1 MNYGR
6 GRIHPCVGDRPSL
19 LQDDEVHRVQAQVH
33 DGLVLS
39 SRFPRSR
46 TWHWWNGVLTLW
58 HCFCDTFTNLN
69 VQASNLDKSLD
80 EIISTKRK
88 QTPRPRRSSGP
99 RQSSLSRGKGA
110 KAAAVG
116 SAAAAAAA
124 VSQANRQQPPLVI
137 PGRGPQGQG
146 SKVIVSNLPTDVTEA
161 QVKELFSTTIG
172 PLRRVLMSYR
182 ANGQSTGVVT
192 VQFQRAEDASRAYSQ
207 YNNRLI
213 DGSTYLLLDLHMQS
227 VRSRLR
233 SWSTRPTPLSW
244 HPRRPSRPK
253 VRGPSA
259 TRRPSAVAKPAP
271 PSRWKTWTLRWKVC
285 ARLAYLRLLQAGE
298 LRGPAD
304 AGRAECG
311 VGSFLMQ
318 VCISNDGRALS
329 RSKVWRV
336 SSMSHGATD
345 DGMHAPLMLAQ
356 TSPSLG
362 DSPWGAWPS
371 ATEREQERRERAGAR
386 LRSLVESV
394 HACPSNDA
402 DTMLAVAHEVHKLLW
417 ENGSHQAR
425 VYEGFGDCG
434 GFLAIGKLIAA
445 VQRGREEPSASRGT
459 ELLLLTLA
467 ILTDAISH
475 SPSNLLAFEHS
486 LGWDALVL
494 SLNAAVSM
502 PDRVVA
508 LLFGMSIGHVA
519 EGVHQFRAVSHAT
532 GSVPPWHRSVIHPQA
547 LFRAVCLAEDACAPP
562 VARTAY
568 VLLHDLLCD
577 NVRNAVVLSRTPL
590 LSRVLRTWLRG
601 SADEQR
607 VLRLL
612 LLDGMKSAA
621 DVRTVF
627 QHLLEAPSLHK
638 ECARLELLHHVA
650 VSVHR
655 PAALVLPAHDTHPA
669 TVHISALHRPFP
681 PDASSGFTLA
691 LAVELHHM
699 ASQGTL
705 DLVHVGPE
713 GTAMRLSLQL
723 EDRSLVYSPG
733 HATSYALPRTQLAT
747 HTPQH
752 IVLTH
757 ARSAPHVASTVHV
770 YVNGQRACT
779 LQAPWPGA
787 LPHPAPV
794 SLGSTSPGS
803 VWSLSSAFL
812 HDQVVPSSIPQLLY
826 ELMPVYTGH
835 LQGPLARFLTYP
847 SMAHLQ
853 ARLDALGDAS
863 SPPSQAYASLHAAMY
878 TAAAHVFPSFGFYFH
893 LQAAH
898 TVRVDGK
905 VLVPNEATEMSS
917 GGHCI
922 VHGVPTVRVPRA
934 LGDAVWGIGGCAVLL
949 ALIERADSS
958 EALEHTLR
966 LFLRLVTHSWRL
978 AEDAERSHAYGVL
991 GVLLRMHAPMLTP
1004 QIVSL
1009 LENAVVVDDQLVNI
1023 PLYRAI
1029 LMDVS
1034 LWIRAPL
1041 DVQLAY
1047 MHHFARVLPLGSR
1060 RLRDVHL
1067 IRRLVH
1073 GARAAPFVPVDVINH
1088 IASLALHH
1096 YFRPRNIQATV
1107 HFITLVLGHTAPS
1120 AHTLGATG
1128 PRTDADTAYPPTACS
1143 MALVPRCAMP
1153 DARAL
1158 SMARTWLDVLVRIMA
1173 DDARRAAMVA
1183 DLVHPKWLLMLV
1195 RPGLA
1200 RDDVPLVLEFVGM
1213 LLSTSPSLA
1222 QNWTRLGGFRV
1233 LERTLPPHWDVP
1245 CVLPWMWT
1253 LLLGPHAPKSSLY
1266 HTFAHATAV
1275 AHPQAL
1281 RVIVQC
1287 MAHGMMACRT
1297 APAKRRASLPHIP
1310 APPPGL
1316 TALEDSVRL
1325 LVVHSHNEDVRALLM
1340 LAPTLVAVLRA
1351 TAPCFV
1357 DEPCGPRVCALCDAL
1372 VDMLAACIAEL
1383 VLSSHTLTLLHNLHA
1398 VAMPTSDPLIQ
1409 SRLCTAVYIP
1419 LLARIDSLIR
1429 TRPVMRHTL
1438 ELVADMLEMASNESL
1453 RSLLLQL
1460 RIFDLAQVIVYAP
1473 AALVSFKTRMQ
1484 TTLALE
1490 RNVLHSF
1497 ATDEPSTTLSFCY
1510 EARLFLLTDASD
1522 LGFIQCVAHHATKH
1536 RTRHPQ
1542 AQSCLL
1548 YMSAHWPDLV
1558 KDPLADT
1565 PPPFG
1570 AVWASTLAS
1579 QQTFLRS
1586 LARDRIKTWRC
1597 EPSSLALSTLQ
1608 LHARI
1613 GAWHTALRDNDSV
1626 RSARQ
1631 AQDTRE
1637 DIAFMRRQWADMR
1650 DSLRLPSPDVSS
1662 MDWHLDPTEGPS
1674 RARIKLWSVPHRV
1687 MQTHVSMPVA
1697 PDVHIHVSEQDA
1709 VPLPEHIDLDAMPV
1723 VDTRPSSGHTAP
1735 NVASPSPAHMAI
1747 APPDDLSDKIRC
1759 ILRTLEPGDSV
1770 KEILN
1775 TSRVVGIDV
1784 QSSLLI
1790 AGAQHLYLL
1799 DDYFQRPN
1807 GEIVNVWE
1815 APPHERDALIVAAGV
1830 AQVAQSSTPVQIW
1843 RWEQLRLCLDRAWL
1857 HRQTALELFFH
1868 DGQSC
1873 LLVLPTQAHMTC
1885 LKDMVRAKAPSALSD
1900 SEALVDGVR
1909 EMTTA
1914 PARLKGVMLRRSP
1927 VGRET
1932 LAWQERRMSNAEYLM
1947 ALNTVAGRTMNDLTQ
1962 FPVFPW
1968 ILADYTSMTLDLTHP
1983 ESFRQLDKPMGAQT
1997 EARHAEFDERYEQL
2011 LQVQL
2016 EPFHYGTHYSTAN
2029 SVCGFLVRVM
2039 PFAQILQSMNGGSF
2053 DLPDR
2058 LFASVGHAWTS
2069 ASEKSRADVRELIPE
2084 FFFLPEMF
2092 INMHQL
2098 DFGTTQAGTQ
2108 VNHVAL
2114 PPWAQNDPFLFVQK
2128 HREALESDH
2137 VSAHLHEWIDLIF
2150 GYKSRGP
2157 EAVAATNV
2165 FHPMS
2170 YADSVDL
2177 EGIDSALERQA
2188 AAQVVHNFGQTPA
2201 QLFSRPHPPRP
2212 PRAQP
2217 EPWQATDLLL
2227 YPSYLL
2233 QSVLP
2238 MTVAPGPVAHMIGLP
2253 ESLCASTRDKI
2264 HLLDA
2269 NLSLSFGYVDNSVR
2283 FFDHEDDL
2291 VAMLEHASVGR
2302 ISCMVILR
2310 DVVVLGSDDGMTQL
2324 YALHLPN
2331 PHLETR
2337 AALPG
2342 HTAGVLCCAASSTWS
2357 IAVTGSADHSVIVW
2371 DLNRCRF
2378 VRQLKEPDQP
2388 IQLVAID
2395 DQRGWIAA
2403 AAGSEV
2409 WVWSINGFL
2418 LVHQSTRS
2426 ATNDP
2431 PSSMTFVARDFHVDK
2446 LGVLVTGHRDCI
2458 VMWDIVSNHA
2468 RATPPRWRLEKN
2480 TVLSLRQ
2487 SSKATCLYM
2496 PNTSTLCT
2504 GHEDGEVYVWTL
2516 PGAAT
2521 LPKAPQEQCIGQ
2533 CDHRFGFLDV
2543 KRACQ
2548 GCGAL
2553 ICNKCSISCAN
2564 GQLRLC
2570 IPCTGIL
2577 GSRGMS
2583 L

>member
-1 MNYGR
+1 
-6 GRIHPCVGDRPSL
+6 
-19 LQDDEVHRVQAQVH
+19 
-33 DGLVLS
+33 
-39 SRFPRSR
+39 
-46 TWHWWNGVLTLW
+46 
-58 HCFCDTFTNLN
+58 
-69 VQASNLDKSLD
+69 
-80 EIISTKRK
+80 
-88 QTPRPRRSSGP
+88 
-99 RQSSLSRGKGA
+99 
-110 KAAAVG
+110 
-116 SAAAAAAA
+116 
-124 VSQANRQQPPLVI
+124 
-137 PGRGPQGQG
+137 
-146 SKVIVSNLPTDVTEA
+146 
-161 QVKELFSTTIG
+161 
-172 PLRRVLMSYR
+172 
-182 ANGQSTGVVT
+182 
-192 VQFQRAEDASRAYSQ
+192 
-207 YNNRLI
+207 
-213 DGSTYLLLDLHMQS
+213 
-227 VRSRLR
+227 
-233 SWSTRPTPLSW
+233 
-244 HPRRPSRPK
+244 
-253 VRGPSA
+253 
-259 TRRPSAVAKPAP
+259 
-271 PSRWKTWTLRWKVC
+271 
-285 ARLAYLRLLQAGE
+285 
-298 LRGPAD
+298 
-304 AGRAECG
+304 
-311 VGSFLMQ
+311 
-318 VCISNDGRALS
+318 
-329 RSKVWRV
+329 
-336 SSMSHGATD
+336 
-345 DGMHAPLMLAQ
+345 
-356 TSPSLG
+356 
-362 DSPWGAWPS
+362 
-371 ATEREQERRERAGAR
+371 
-386 LRSLVESV
+386 
-394 HACPSNDA
+394 
-402 DTMLAVAHEVHKLLW
+402 
-417 ENGSHQAR
+417 
-425 VYEGFGDCG
+425 
-434 GFLAIGKLIAA
+434 
-445 VQRGREEPSASRGT
+445 
-459 ELLLLTLA
+459 
-467 ILTDAISH
+467 
-475 SPSNLLAFEHS
+475 
-486 LGWDALVL
+486 
-494 SLNAAVSM
+494 
-502 PDRVVA
+502 
-508 LLFGMSIGHVA
+508 
-519 EGVHQFRAVSHAT
+519 
-532 GSVPPWHRSVIHPQA
+532 
-547 LFRAVCLAEDACAPP
+547 
-562 VARTAY
+562 
-568 VLLHDLLCD
+568 
-577 NVRNAVVLSRTPL
+577 
-590 LSRVLRTWLRG
+590 
-601 SADEQR
+601 
-607 VLRLL
+607 
-612 LLDGMKSAA
+612 
-621 DVRTVF
+621 
-627 QHLLEAPSLHK
+627 
-638 ECARLELLHHVA
+638 
-650 VSVHR
+650 
-655 PAALVLPAHDTHPA
+655 
-669 TVHISALHRPFP
+669 
-681 PDASSGFTLA
+681 
-691 LAVELHHM
+691 
-699 ASQGTL
+699 
-705 DLVHVGPE
+705 
-713 GTAMRLSLQL
+713 
-723 EDRSLVYSPG
+723 
-733 HATSYALPRTQLAT
+733 
-747 HTPQH
+747 
-752 IVLTH
+752 
-757 ARSAPHVASTVHV
+757 
-770 YVNGQRACT
+770 
-779 LQAPWPGA
+779 
-787 LPHPAPV
+787 
-794 SLGSTSPGS
+794 
-803 VWSLSSAFL
+803 
-812 HDQVVPSSIPQLLY
+812 
-826 ELMPVYTGH
+826 
-835 LQGPLARFLTYP
+835 
-847 SMAHLQ
+847 
-853 ARLDALGDAS
+853 
-863 SPPSQAYASLHAAMY
+863 
-878 TAAAHVFPSFGFYFH
+878 
-893 LQAAH
+893 
-898 TVRVDGK
+898 
-905 VLVPNEATEMSS
+905 
-917 GGHCI
+917 
-922 VHGVPTVRVPRA
+922 
-934 LGDAVWGIGGCAVLL
+934 
-949 ALIERADSS
+949 
-958 EALEHTLR
+958 
-966 LFLRLVTHSWRL
+966 
-978 AEDAERSHAYGVL
+978 
-991 GVLLRMHAPMLTP
+991 
-1004 QIVSL
+1004 
-1009 LENAVVVDDQLVNI
+1009 
-1023 PLYRAI
+1023 
-1029 LMDVS
+1029 
-1034 LWIRAPL
+1034 
-1041 DVQLAY
+1041 
-1047 MHHFARVLPLGSR
+1047 
-1060 RLRDVHL
+1060 
-1067 IRRLVH
+1067 
-1073 GARAAPFVPVDVINH
+1073 
-1088 IASLALHH
+1088 
-1096 YFRPRNIQATV
+1096 
-1107 HFITLVLGHTAPS
+1107 
-1120 AHTLGATG
+1120 
-1128 PRTDADTAYPPTACS
+1128 
-1143 MALVPRCAMP
+1143 
-1153 DARAL
+1153 
-1158 SMARTWLDVLVRIMA
+1158 
-1173 DDARRAAMVA
+1173 
-1183 DLVHPKWLLMLV
+1183 
-1195 RPGLA
+1195 
-1200 RDDVPLVLEFVGM
+1200 
-1213 LLSTSPSLA
+1213 
-1222 QNWTRLGGFRV
+1222 
-1233 LERTLPPHWDVP
+1233 
-1245 CVLPWMWT
+1245 
-1253 LLLGPHAPKSSLY
+1253 
-1266 HTFAHATAV
+1266 
-1275 AHPQAL
+1275 
-1281 RVIVQC
+1281 
-1287 MAHGMMACRT
+1287 
-1297 APAKRRASLPHIP
+1297 
-1310 APPPGL
+1310 
-1316 TALEDSVRL
+1316 
-1325 LVVHSHNEDVRALLM
+1325 
-1340 LAPTLVAVLRA
+1340 
-1351 TAPCFV
+1351 
-1357 DEPCGPRVCALCDAL
+1357 
-1372 VDMLAACIAEL
+1372 
-1383 VLSSHTLTLLHNLHA
+1383 
-1398 VAMPTSDPLIQ
+1398 
-1409 SRLCTAVYIP
+1409 
-1419 LLARIDSLIR
+1419 
-1429 TRPVMRHTL
+1429 
-1438 ELVADMLEMASNESL
+1438 
-1453 RSLLLQL
+1453 
-1460 RIFDLAQVIVYAP
+1460 
-1473 AALVSFKTRMQ
+1473 
-1484 TTLALE
+1484 
-1490 RNVLHSF
+1490 
-1497 ATDEPSTTLSFCY
+1497 
-1510 EARLFLLTDASD
+1510 
-1522 LGFIQCVAHHATKH
+1522 
-1536 RTRHPQ
+1536 
-1542 AQSCLL
+1542 
-1548 YMSAHWPDLV
+1548 
-1558 KDPLADT
+1558 
-1565 PPPFG
+1565 
-1570 AVWASTLAS
+1570 
-1579 QQTFLRS
+1579 
-1586 LARDRIKTWRC
+1586 
-1597 EPSSLALSTLQ
+1597 
-1608 LHARI
+1608 
-1613 GAWHTALRDNDSV
+1613 
-1626 RSARQ
+1626 
-1631 AQDTRE
+1631 
-1637 DIAFMRRQWADMR
+1637 
-1650 DSLRLPSPDVSS
+1650 

-1735 NVASPSPAHMAI
+1735 NVASPTPALMAI

-1857 HRQTALELFFH
+1857 HRRTALELFFH

>member
-1 MNYGR
+1 
-6 GRIHPCVGDRPSL
+6 
-19 LQDDEVHRVQAQVH
+19 
-33 DGLVLS
+33 
-39 SRFPRSR
+39 
-46 TWHWWNGVLTLW
+46 
-58 HCFCDTFTNLN
+58 
-69 VQASNLDKSLD
+69 
-80 EIISTKRK
+80 
-88 QTPRPRRSSGP
+88 
-99 RQSSLSRGKGA
+99 
-110 KAAAVG
+110 
-116 SAAAAAAA
+116 
-124 VSQANRQQPPLVI
+124 
-137 PGRGPQGQG
+137 
-146 SKVIVSNLPTDVTEA
+146 
-161 QVKELFSTTIG
+161 
-172 PLRRVLMSYR
+172 
-182 ANGQSTGVVT
+182 
-192 VQFQRAEDASRAYSQ
+192 
-207 YNNRLI
+207 
-213 DGSTYLLLDLHMQS
+213 
-227 VRSRLR
+227 
-233 SWSTRPTPLSW
+233 
-244 HPRRPSRPK
+244 
-253 VRGPSA
+253 
-259 TRRPSAVAKPAP
+259 
-271 PSRWKTWTLRWKVC
+271 
-285 ARLAYLRLLQAGE
+285 
-298 LRGPAD
+298 
-304 AGRAECG
+304 
-311 VGSFLMQ
+311 
-318 VCISNDGRALS
+318 
-329 RSKVWRV
+329 
-336 SSMSHGATD
+336 MSHGATD

-371 ATEREQERRERAGAR
+371 ATEREQERRERAGMR

-394 HACPSNDA
+394 HACPSNDY
-402 DTMLAVAHEVHKLLW
+402 DTMLAVANEVHKLLW
-417 ENGSHQAR
+417 ENGSNRAR

-445 VQRGREEPSASRGT
+445 VQRGREEPNTSRGT
-459 ELLLLTLA
+459 ELLILTLA

-475 SPSNLLAFEHS
+475 SRSNLFAFEHS

-508 LLFGMSIGHVA
+508 LLFGIGIGHVA
-519 EGVHQFRAVSHAT
+519 EGVHQFRTMSNAT
-532 GSVPPWHRSVIHPQA
+532 ETVPPWNRSVIHPHA
-547 LFRAVCLAEDACAPP
+547 LYRALCLAEDACASR

-577 NVRNAVVLSRTPL
+577 SIRNAVVLSRTPL
-590 LSRVLRTWLRG
+590 LSRVLSTWLRG
-601 SADEQR
+601 SAHEER

-612 LLDGMKSAA
+612 LLDGMKSAT

-638 ECARLELLHHVA
+638 ECARLDLLYHVA

-655 PAALVLPAHDTHPA
+655 PASLMLNTHDTEPA
-669 TVHISALHRPFP
+669 TVHIPALNRPFP

-691 LAVELHHM
+691 LAIELNHL
-699 ASQGTL
+699 ASHGTL
-705 DLVHVGPE
+705 DLVHLGPE
-713 GTAMRLSLQL
+713 GTALRLSLHL
-723 EDRSLVYSPG
+723 GDRSLIYTPG
-733 HATSYALPRTQLAT
+733 HTRSYALPRTQLSMQIP
-747 HTPQH
+747 HH

-757 ARSAPHVASTVHV
+757 ARSAPHVESTVHV
-770 YVNGQRACT
+770 YVDGQRACT
-779 LQAPWPGA
+779 LQVPWPSA
-787 LPHPAPV
+787 FPHPAPV
-794 SLGSTSPGS
+794 LFGGTSPGS

-812 HDQVVPSSIPQLLY
+812 HDQVVPSSIPRLLY

-853 ARLDALGDAS
+853 ARLDALSDAS
-863 SPPSQAYASLHAAMY
+863 VPHSQAYASLHAAMY
-878 TAAAHVFPSFGFYFH
+878 TAAANVFPSFGFYFH

-898 TVRVDGK
+898 TVRMHEK
-905 VLVPNEATEMSS
+905 VLVPNETTEMSS
-917 GGHCI
+917 GGHCV

-949 ALIERADSS
+949 ALIECADSS
-958 EALEHTLR
+958 DALEHTLR

-991 GVLLRMHAPMLTP
+991 GVLLRMHAHMLTP
-1004 QIVSL
+1004 RIVSL
-1009 LENAVVVDDQLVNI
+1009 LENAIVVDDQLANI

-1034 LWIRAPL
+1034 LWIQAPY

-1067 IRRLVH
+1067 VRRLVH
-1073 GARAAPFVPVDVINH
+1073 LARAAPFVPVDIINH

-1096 YFRPRNIQATV
+1096 FFRPRNIQATV
-1107 HFITLVLGHTAPS
+1107 HFITLVLGQTAPS

-1128 PRTDADTAYPPTACS
+1128 ARTDTDAAYPPTACS
-1143 MALVPRCAMP
+1143 TALVPRCAMP

-1158 SMARTWLDVLVRIMA
+1158 SMARAWLDVLVHMMA
-1173 DDARRAAMVA
+1173 DDTRRATMVA
-1183 DLVHPKWLLMLV
+1183 DLVHPKWLIILL

-1222 QNWTRLGGFRV
+1222 QNWTHLGGFRV
-1233 LERTLPPHWDVP
+1233 LERTLPPYWDVP

-1253 LLLGPHAPKSSLY
+1253 LLLGSHAPKSSLY
-1266 HTFAHATAV
+1266 HTFAHAKAV
-1275 AHPQAL
+1275 VYPQAL

-1287 MAHGMMACRT
+1287 IAHGMMACRT
-1297 APAKRRASLPHIP
+1297 APAKRRASLPNIP
-1310 APPPGL
+1310 APPSGL
-1316 TALEDSVRL
+1316 TTLEDSVRL
-1325 LVVHSHNEDVRALLM
+1325 LVIHSHNEDVRALLM

-1357 DEPCGPRVCALCDAL
+1357 DEPCGPRVLALCDAL
-1372 VDMLAACIAEL
+1372 VDMLAARIAEL
-1383 VLSSHTLTLLHNLHA
+1383 ILSSHTLTLLHNLHA

-1409 SRLCTAVYIP
+1409 SRLCIAVYIP
-1419 LLARIDSLIR
+1419 LLAHIDRLIR
-1429 TRPVMRHTL
+1429 TRTVMRHTL
-1438 ELVADMLEMASNESL
+1438 ELVADVLEMASNESL

-1460 RIFDLAQVIVYAP
+1460 RIFDLAQVIVFAP
-1473 AALVSFKTRMQ
+1473 SALISFKTRMQ

-1522 LGFIQCVAHHATKH
+1522 LGFIQCVVHHATKH
-1536 RTRHPQ
+1536 RTTHPH

-1570 AVWASTLAS
+1570 SVWASTLAS

-1586 LARDRIKTWRC
+1586 LARDRIKTWRF
-1597 EPSSLALSTLQ
+1597 EPSALALSTLQ

-1613 GAWHTALRDNDSV
+1613 GAWHTALQDNDSL

-1631 AQDTRE
+1631 AQDIRE
-1637 DIAFMRRQWADMR
+1637 DVAFMRRQWADIR
-1650 DSLRLPSPDVSS
+1650 DLLRLPSPDISS

-1687 MQTHVSMPVA
+1687 MRTLVSMPVA

-1709 VPLPEHIDLDAMPV
+1709 VPLPEHVDLDAMPV
-1723 VDTRPSSGHTAP
+1723 MDARPSSGQI
-1735 NVASPSPAHMAI
+1735 VPSVVSSTPAHMAV
-1747 APPDDLSDKIRC
+1747 APPDEFGDKIRC

-1790 AGAQHLYLL
+1790 AGAHHLYLL

-1830 AQVAQSSTPVQIW
+1830 GQVAQSSTPVQIW

-1857 HRQTALELFFH
+1857 HRRTALELFFH

-1873 LLVLPTQAHMTC
+1873 LLVLPTQAHMKC
-1885 LKDMVRAKAPSALSD
+1885 LRDMVRVKAPLALSD
-1900 SEALVDGVR
+1900 SEALVDGIR

-1914 PARLKGVMLRRSP
+1914 PARLKGVMLRRLP

-1932 LAWQERRMSNAEYLM
+1932 LAWQERRISNAEYLM

-1968 ILADYTSMTLDLTHP
+1968 ILADYTSMSLDLTRP

-2011 LQVQL
+2011 QQVQL
-2016 EPFHYGTHYSTAN
+2016 EPFHYGTHYSTAT

-2039 PFAQILQSMNGGSF
+2039 PFAQILQSLNGGSF

-2058 LFASVGHAWTS
+2058 LFASVGNAWTS
-2069 ASEKSRADVRELIPE
+2069 SSEKSRADVRELIPE

-2128 HREALESDH
+2128 HREALESEY

-2170 YADSVDL
+2170 YADSVNL

-2188 AAQVVHNFGQTPA
+2188 AAQVVHNFGQTPT
-2201 QLFSRPHPPRP
+2201 QLFSRPHPSRLPRV
-2212 PRAQP
+2212 QP
-2217 EPWQATDLLL
+2217 EPWQATDLLF
-2227 YPSYLL
+2227 YPSFLL

-2238 MTVAPGPVAHMIGLP
+2238 MALAPGPVAHITGPP

-2264 HLLDA
+2264 YLPDT

-2283 FFDHEDDL
+2283 FVDNEDDL

-2302 ISCMVILR
+2302 ISCVVILR

-2324 YALHLPN
+2324 YALQLPN

-2337 AALPG
+2337 AFLPG
-2342 HTAGVLCCAASSTWS
+2342 HTAGVLCCTASSTWS

-2388 IQLVAID
+2388 IHLVAID

-2403 AAGSEV
+2403 VAGSEV
-2409 WVWSINGFL
+2409 WVWSINGVV

-2431 PSSMTFVARDFHVDK
+2431 PSSLIFVARDFHVDK
-2446 LGVLVTGHRDCI
+2446 LGVLVTGHRACI
-2458 VMWDIVSNHA
+2458 VLWDIVSNHA

-2480 TVLSLRQ
+2480 TVLSVRS
-2487 SSKATCLYM
+2487 SSKVTCLYM
-2496 PNTSTLCT
+2496 PNTATLCT
-2504 GHEDGEVYVWTL
+2504 GNEDGEVYTWTL
-2516 PGAAT
+2516 PGAAMM
-2521 LPKAPQEQCIGQ
+2521 PKAPQEQCIGQ

-2543 KRACQ
+2543 KRTCQ

-2553 ICNKCSISCAN
+2553 ACNKCSISCAN

-2570 IPCTGIL
+2570 VPCTGIL